1 MKAIAVA
8 TIKGGV
14 GKTILSAHL
23 AAGLAR
29 QGYRTL
35 LMDLDPQGH
44 ATLLAGIDAHPEAF
58 CVGDVLLRESQLKL
72 QDVIVRN
79 LRPNFDVAPAV
90 IKMAAQERQLYT
102 WALRLKTVLR
112 ALESLPS
119 KPDVVVIDCPPHIGG
134 FTEAAL
140 HAADLTIAP
149 IPALAGSIHG
159 LADLETTWLEM
170 RDGRAGELA
179 GVINLWDQ
187 RTSVTNGVVLDT
199 LKTMS
204 TPIFETRIPKCEIIN
219 QAALKQMLVF
229 EHAPHHPVT
238 AVFDALAKE
247 AWERVTRIA
256 SRRTDDN
263 VSRDSEQEHADE
275 CSESHEQ
282 EWYVPA
288 EALLGSGGYT
298 IYQK

>member
-29 QGYRTL
+29 QGLKTL

-44 ATLLAGIDAHPEAF
+44 ATLLVGIDAHPEAF
-58 CVGDVLLRESQLKL
+58 CVGDVLLRESHLRL
-72 QDVIVRN
+72 QDVIVYDLHPN
-79 LRPNFDVAPAV
+79 LDVAPAV

-112 ALESLPS
+112 ALESLPNQ
-119 KPDVVVIDCPPHIGG
+119 PDVVVMDCPPHIGG

-159 LADLETTWLEM
+159 LADLEATWLEM
-170 RDGRAGELA
+170 RDGRKGELA

-187 RTSVTNGVVLDT
+187 RTSVTNGVVLNI
-199 LKTMS
+199 LKTLG
-204 TPIFETRIPKCEIIN
+204 TPMMETRIPKCEVIN
-219 QAALKQMLVF
+219 QAAIKQSLVY
-229 EHAPHHPVT
+229 EHAPGHSVT
-238 AVFDALAKE
+238 EVFDNLAKE
-247 AWERVTRIA
+247 TWEK
-256 SRRTDDN
+256 
-263 VSRDSEQEHADE
+263 VSRIRSSYENAETEEATQPVASEDASEQ
-275 CSESHEQ
+275 Q
-282 EWYVPA
+282 QWYVSA
-288 EALLGSGGYT
+288 EAMFGSDGYS
-298 IYQK
+298 IIQK

>member
-1 MKAIAVA
+1 MKTIAIA

-14 GKTILSAHL
+14 GKTIVSAHL

-29 QGYRTL
+29 QGHQTL
-35 LMDLDPQGH
+35 LLDLDPQGH
-44 ATLLAGIDAHPEAF
+44 ATLLSGIDAHPEAF

-79 LRPNFDVAPAV
+79 LHPNLDVAPAV

-112 ALESLPS
+112 ALESLPQE
-119 KPDVVVIDCPPHIGG
+119 PDVVVIDCPPHIGG

-159 LADLETTWLEM
+159 LGDLETTWLEM
-170 RDGRAGELA
+170 RDGRGGELA

-187 RTSVTNGVVLDT
+187 RTSVTNGVVLDM
-199 LKTMS
+199 LHKLS
-204 TPIFETRIPKCEIIN
+204 TPILQTRIPKCEVIN

-229 EHAPHHPVT
+229 QYAPTHPVT
-238 AVFDALAKE
+238 EVFDQLAKE
-247 AWERVTRIA
+247 TWDRLMRFSLSEVAQISA
-256 SRRTDDN
+256 SEAYGSLTGESSTDGEWHVPVEATLGTDGY
-263 VSRDSEQEHADE
+263 SIIQE
-275 CSESHEQ
+275 
-282 EWYVPA
+282 
-288 EALLGSGGYT
+288 
-298 IYQK
+298 